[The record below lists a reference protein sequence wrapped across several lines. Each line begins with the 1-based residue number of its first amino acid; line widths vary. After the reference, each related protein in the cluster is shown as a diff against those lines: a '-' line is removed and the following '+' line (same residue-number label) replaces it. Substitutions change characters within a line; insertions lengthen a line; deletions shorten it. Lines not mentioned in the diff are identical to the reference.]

1 MDVNCT
7 VITGYHGTSSNYA
20 ESIEK
25 HGLDPDKTHTRPDHW
40 LGQGV
45 YFLKILILQN
55 GGRVIYQVRNIIR
68 SYPVIYQAQ
77 IQAPREEVLDLD
89 NYKEYDLFLN
99 RILEMQNEIEC
110 DAKNRMPV
118 FSPEQQ
124 RAVYFDYYKKM
135 YHISVIMYTFSKD
148 CAKYGTFRTG
158 EDLAQQKKL
167 EKALNIAYHEK
178 QICVSQRNA

>member
-1 MDVNCT
+1 MEQVLIMQKASKNM
-7 VITGYHGTSSNYA
+7 VLIR
-20 ESIEK
+20 IK
-25 HGLDPDKTHTRPDHW
+25 HIRGLIIGLVRACI
-40 LGQGV
+40 
-45 YFLKILILQN
+45 FLKILILQN
-55 GGRVIYQVRNIIR
+55 GGH
-68 SYPVIYQAQ
+68 AQ

-178 QICVSQRNA
+178 QICVSQKKCIKDLKVWYNGEDEVI

>member
-1 MDVNCT
+1 M
-7 VITGYHGTSSNYA
+7 Y
-20 ESIEK
+20 
-25 HGLDPDKTHTRPDHW
+25 
-40 LGQGV
+40 
-45 YFLKILILQN
+45 LKAGI
-55 GGRVIYQVRNIIR
+55 
-68 SYPVIYQAQ
+68 
-77 IQAPREEVLDLD
+77 
-89 NYKEYDLFLN
+89 N

-178 QICVSQRNA
+178 QICVSQKKCIKDLKVWYNGEDEVI